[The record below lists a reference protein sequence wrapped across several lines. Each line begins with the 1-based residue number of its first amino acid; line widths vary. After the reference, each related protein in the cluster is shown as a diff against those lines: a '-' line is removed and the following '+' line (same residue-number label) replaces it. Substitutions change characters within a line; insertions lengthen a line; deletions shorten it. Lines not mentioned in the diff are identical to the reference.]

1 MMTSNDHAFV
11 WIWLPGQTS
20 PVPAGRLDRRAGGLI
35 SFTYGRSY
43 RGRADAIPVY
53 LPELPLR
60 AGRIHP
66 VNALSSAGCI
76 SDAAPDAW
84 GKRVILQT
92 LVGRSATDTADL
104 DTLTYL
110 LRSGSDRIGAL
121 DFQESPDVYVPRASK
136 ATLEELEQAAWLV
149 QENEPLSPEL
159 DQALLHGGS
168 IGGARPKA
176 TLTDGNR
183 HLIAKFSA
191 TDDPHPVVKGEFVA
205 TTLARLVGLDVCA
218 VSLTQVLGRD
228 VLLIDRFDRT
238 PSGERRLMVS
248 ALTLF
253 ELDEMFAR
261 YASYSELADMIRSR
275 FANPQETL
283 RELFSR
289 ITFNILVGNND
300 DHARN
305 HAAFWDGQLLSLT
318 PAYDL
323 CPGPRSGQVM
333 QQLMGIGYP
342 STPGQGDG
350 WRDSQ
355 VAGCIERA
363 SIYRLAEHEA
373 RSIVDHQIE
382 TIRRSWNDVC
392 DQANLTTADR
402 GFFWGRQFLNPY
414 ALEGL

>member
-1 MMTSNDHAFV
+1 MTSNDRAFV

-20 PVPAGRLDRRAGGLI
+20 PVPAGRLDRRAGGLV

-43 RGRADAIPVY
+43 QERPNAIPVY

-60 AGRIHP
+60 AGRIDP
-66 VNALSSAGCI
+66 LNALSIAGCI
-76 SDAAPDAW
+76 NDASPDAW

-92 LVGRSATDTADL
+92 LVGRSAKDTAEL

-110 LRSGSDRIGAL
+110 LESGSDRIGAL
-121 DFQESPDVYVPRASK
+121 DFQDSAETYVARTSK
-136 ATLEELEQAAWLV
+136 ATLEELEQAARLI
-149 QENEPLSPEL
+149 QERLPLSPEL

-191 TDDPHPVVKGEFVA
+191 TDDPYPVVKGEYVA

-218 VSLTQVLGRD
+218 ASLTRVLGRD
-228 VLLIDRFDRT
+228 VLVIDRFDRT
-238 PSGERRLMVS
+238 PDGQRRLMVS

-261 YASYSELADMIRSR
+261 YASYSELADIIRSR
-275 FANPQETL
+275 FTDPNETL

-305 HAAFWDGQLLSLT
+305 HAAFWDGQSLSLT

-323 CPGPRSGQVM
+323 SPGPRSGQVM

-342 STPGQGDG
+342 SSPGQGDG

-363 SIYRLAEHEA
+363 SIYRLTEAEA

-382 TIRRSWNDVC
+382 TIRRNWNDVS
-392 DQANLTTADR
+392 DEASLTSVERD
-402 GFFWGRQFLNPY
+402 FFWERQFLNPY
-414 ALEGL
+414 ALAGL

>member
-1 MMTSNDHAFV
+1 
-11 WIWLPGQTS
+11 
-20 PVPAGRLDRRAGGLI
+20 LI

-43 RGRADAIPVY
+43 RERADAIPVY
-53 LPELPLR
+53 LPELPLE
-60 AGRIHP
+60 AGRIDP
-66 VNALSSAGCI
+66 LNALSIAGCI
-76 SDAAPDAW
+76 SDASPDAW

-92 LVGRSATDTADL
+92 LVGRSAKDTAEL

-110 LRSGSDRIGAL
+110 LESGSDRIGAL
-121 DFQESPDVYVPRASK
+121 DFQESPEVYVPRTSK
-136 ATLEELEQAAWLV
+136 ATLEELEQAARLI
-149 QENEPLSPEL
+149 QERLPLSPEL

-176 TLTDGNR
+176 TLTDGDR

-191 TDDPHPVVKGEFVA
+191 TDDPYPVVKGEFVA
-205 TTLARLVGLDVCA
+205 MTLARLVGLDVCE
-218 VSLTQVLGRD
+218 VSLTRVLDRD
-228 VLLIDRFDRT
+228 VLVIDRFDRT
-238 PSGERRLMVS
+238 SDGARRLMVS

-261 YASYSELADMIRSR
+261 YASYSELADIIRGR
-275 FANPQETL
+275 FTDPNETL
-283 RELFSR
+283 SELFSR

-305 HAAFWDGQLLSLT
+305 HAAFWDGQSLSLT

-342 STPGQGDG
+342 TTPWRGDG

-363 SIYRLAEHEA
+363 SIYRLSVEDA
-373 RSIVDHQIE
+373 RAIVDHQIE
-382 TIRRSWNDVC
+382 TIRRCWTDVC
-392 DQANLTTADR
+392 DQAGLTTVER
-402 GFFWGRQFLNPY
+402 EFFWGRQFLNAY
-414 ALEGL
+414 ALESL

>member
-1 MMTSNDHAFV
+1 MTSSDRAFV

-20 PVPAGRLDRRAGGLI
+20 PVPAGRLDRRTGGLI
-35 SFTYGRSY
+35 SFTYGRRY
-43 RGRADAIPVY
+43 QARADAIPVY

-60 AGRIHP
+60 AGRIDP
-66 VNALSSAGCI
+66 LNALSIAGCI
-76 SDAAPDAW
+76 SDASPDAW

-92 LVGRSATDTADL
+92 LVGRSAKDTAEL

-110 LRSGSDRIGAL
+110 LKSGSDRIGAL
-121 DFQESPDVYVPRASK
+121 DFQASPEVYVPRTSR
-136 ATLEELEQAAWLV
+136 ATLEELEQAARLV
-149 QENEPLSPEL
+149 QERQPLSPEL

-176 TLTDGNR
+176 TLTDGDR

-191 TDDPHPVVKGEFVA
+191 TDDPYPVVKAEYVA

-218 VSLTQVLGRD
+218 VSLTRVLGRD
-228 VLLIDRFDRT
+228 VLVIDRFDRT
-238 PSGERRLMVS
+238 PDGERRLMVS

-261 YASYSELADMIRSR
+261 YASYSELADIIRGR
-275 FANPQETL
+275 FTNPNETL

-305 HAAFWDGQLLSLT
+305 HAAFWDGQSLCLT
-318 PAYDL
+318 PAYDI

-355 VAGCIERA
+355 VAGCIERS
-363 SIYRLAEHEA
+363 SIYRLSAEDA
-373 RSIVDHQIE
+373 RAIVDYQIE
-382 TIRRSWNDVC
+382 TIRRCWNDVC
-392 DQANLTTADR
+392 DQAALTTLDR
-402 GFFWGRQFLNPY
+402 EFFWGRQFLNPY